1 MFVVGLLS
9 PTAQPSVA
17 DNMYKEFKLGFAGGL
32 MYTVGL
38 MSFQTVAALAAGMAE
53 TDNNSK
59 EDRIIAIENFVLLI
73 LANIHLA

>member
-1 MFVVGLLS
+1 
-9 PTAQPSVA
+9 
-17 DNMYKEFKLGFAGGL
+17 MYKEFKLGFAGGL

-38 MSFQTVAALAAGMAE
+38 MSFQMTAALAAGMAE

>member
-1 MFVVGLLS
+1 M
-9 PTAQPSVA
+9 
-17 DNMYKEFKLGFAGGL
+17 EFKLGFAGGL

>member
-38 MSFQTVAALAAGMAE
+38 MSFQMVAAFAVGMAE